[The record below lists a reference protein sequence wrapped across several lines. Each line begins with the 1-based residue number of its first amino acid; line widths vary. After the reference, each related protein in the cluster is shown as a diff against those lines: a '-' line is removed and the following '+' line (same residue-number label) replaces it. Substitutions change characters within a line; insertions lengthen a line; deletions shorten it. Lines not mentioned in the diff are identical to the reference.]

1 MIEPKNNLES
11 GGLAS
16 RSLLIG
22 FVGLAI
28 CAVGGVLY
36 PAPMLRS
43 YLVACNL
50 ILGMALGCLP
60 LLMLYHLVGGHWG
73 LAIRRILEAATRTLP
88 LLAILFVPMA
98 FRLPE
103 LYRWARPE
111 ALDDPA
117 IAHKARYLNVPAFL
131 ERAAILFCRMDR
143 GLLAIESLV
152 AAAR

>member
-1 MIEPKNNLES
+1 
-11 GGLAS
+11 
-16 RSLLIG
+16 
-22 FVGLAI
+22 
-28 CAVGGVLY
+28 
-36 PAPMLRS
+36 MLRA

-98 FRLPE
+98 FRLPR

-111 ALDDPA
+111 AIDDPA

-131 ERAAILFCRMDR
+131 ERGVIYFAVWIVLAWLLNRWSRRQDESGDPRRRVGWRRSAGR
-143 GLLAIESLV
+143 GSCSTG
-152 AAAR
+152 